1 MFCRPGISLANTTT
15 RLAHTITGSTGPRGR
30 NGLRLPVRY
39 RCFLKMYPSGA
50 GLPTADFVEFPL
62 GQFDVLFLL
71 LVLSRVSAGFGFC
84 LYSLTHRFPSIVVLV
99 SFTAADVRRRVVGVW
114 RQRLSAIVLRLYAA
128 VARTN
133 WRGFNN
139 FAIARRE

>member
-1 MFCRPGISLANTTT
+1 
-15 RLAHTITGSTGPRGR
+15 
-30 NGLRLPVRY
+30 
-39 RCFLKMYPSGA
+39 MYPSGA

-62 GQFDVLFLL
+62 GQFDVLFL
-71 LVLSRVSAGFGFC
+71 AGFEQGIGWLRF
-84 LYSLTHRFPSIVVLV
+84 LPYSLTHRFPSIVVLV